1 MRIFAPGSAAA
12 HIDIDRAIANLNRK
26 CVEIIAASGE
36 AAAAFHVVAPSVPV
50 TSKNAVADS
59 STCQWISHM
68 RALVICGI
76 DVALVLKKRDAAAVD
91 FDGFWSAFGHIFDF
105 RYPNKIIRHC
115 SLLRKPLLL
124 IFKRLHRCSSLRKA
138 HRGVSRR
145 SAVLVRSNI
154 SSVTREP
161 HKQLVPRRMNAL

>member
-59 STCQWISHM
+59 PTSQWISHM
-68 RALVICGI
+68 RTLVIRGI
-76 DVALVLKKRDAAAVD
+76 DVAFVLKKGDAAAVD
-91 FDGFWSAFGHIFDF
+91 LYSFWSAFWYVFDF
-105 RYPNKIIRHC
+105 SYSNEIIRHC
-115 SLLRKPLLL
+115 SLLETLCALRNFASLREPVFRFCQTQNMVRAKTQSSAKNAKLLL
-124 IFKRLHRCSSLRKA
+124 KRLHR
-138 HRGVSRR
+138 
-145 SAVLVRSNI
+145 
-154 SSVTREP
+154 
-161 HKQLVPRRMNAL
+161 